1 MKDSTWIVWH
11 SEGGEDCIVDGRH
24 YLAKDAQEAAEKWAE
39 YYDTDEYPLTANE
52 DHREV
57 VKVILQANDPVVRT
71 FASRASISV
80 HYYADEVTT

>member
-11 SEGGEDCIVDGRH
+11 PEGGEDGPEDGRH

-57 VKVILQANDPVVRT
+57 VKVIPQANDPVVKT
-71 FASRASISV
+71 FAVRASIFV
-80 HYYADEVTT
+80 YYYADEVTT

>member
-11 SEGGEDCIVDGRH
+11 PEGGEDGPEDGRH

-71 FASRASISV
+71 FAIRASISV